1 MKRLILIASIMM
13 LAAGAYAQHEV
24 RSVTFQPKLGMN
36 IANFRENTGDPDP
49 RFAFVAG
56 GEFEY
61 QVAPKLSFSAG
72 LLYSQQGVTK
82 EGWSK
87 EKKTDTTIKTDYI
100 NIPVMLN
107 VYLVDGLALKFGIQP
122 AFNVAARYSVS
133 TKEIDVSG
141 NLSDKTIY
149 INSFDL
155 AVPIGL
161 SYEYKNFVLDA
172 RYNCGITDI
181 KEEREKVVSSFK
193 AKHSVFQFTLGYKI
207 GL

>member
-13 LAAGAYAQHEV
+13 LTAGAYAQHEV

-155 AVPIGL
+155 AMPIGL

-193 AKHSVFQFTLGYKI
+193 ANHSVFQFTLGYKI
-207 GL
+207 DL

>member
-1 MKRLILIASIMM
+1 MM

-82 EGWSK
+82 EGWSG

-100 NIPVMLN
+100 NIPVMFKYYIIPALSVDLGPQLGVN
-107 VYLVDGLALKFGIQP
+107 VYSKVTSKIKGSGSAESKNTTDNKDNTKTIDVGVGLGLTYNITKDVFIQGRYTLGLTK
-122 AFNVAARYSVS
+122 AFNYGDAY
-133 TKEIDVSG
+133 
-141 NLSDKTIY
+141 
-149 INSFDL
+149 
-155 AVPIGL
+155 GL
-161 SYEYKNFVLDA
+161 DYKNRKNGNA
-172 RYNCGITDI
+172 QIAI
-181 KEEREKVVSSFK
+181 
-193 AKHSVFQFTLGYKI
+193 GYRF
-207 GL
+207 